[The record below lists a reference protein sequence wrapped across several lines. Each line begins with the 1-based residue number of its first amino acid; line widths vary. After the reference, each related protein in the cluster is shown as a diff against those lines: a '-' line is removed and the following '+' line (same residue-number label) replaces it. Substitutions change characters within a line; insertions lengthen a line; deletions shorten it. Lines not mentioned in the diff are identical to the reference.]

1 MKMKQLLSGFAVL
14 PLMAGI
20 ATASE
25 LAPLS
30 DAQMDR
36 VTAGLTIP
44 YVLSEATTNPQT
56 ITLNFPV
63 SDGETGLHALRTT
76 SVVNTPFAG
85 RAP

>member
-44 YVLSEATTNPQT
+44 YLVSATQT
-56 ITLNFPV
+56 ITLNFGV
-63 SDGETGLHALRTT
+63 SDGETGLPALRGT

>member
-20 ATASE
+20 AMASE
-25 LAPLS
+25 PAPLS

-44 YVLSEATTNPQT
+44 YLVTATQT
-56 ITLNFPV
+56 IRLEFPV
-63 SDGETGLHALRTT
+63 SDGQTGLAAARGTV
-76 SVVNTPFAG
+76 VVNSPFPPG
-85 RAP
+85 VVH

>member
-20 ATASE
+20 AMASE
-25 LAPLS
+25 PAPLS

-44 YVLSEATTNPQT
+44 YLVTAAQT

-63 SDGETGLHALRTT
+63 SDGGTGLPALRGT